1 MPDLKTALTGKPT
14 GSAMELRDFRFLWA
28 GQAVSAVGDQLFNV
42 AVSLRVLERGGD
54 AGDVGLVI
62 GARML
67 ATVLFALLGGVWAD
81 RVPRRRAMII
91 ADGFRLVA
99 ITVVVLGAFDT
110 ATLSLAVMTFLVGS
124 GEAFFRPAYG
134 GLVPSL
140 VPEDRLLS
148 ANVWRGSTESAA
160 AVIGPALGGVLVA
173 TVGTRV
179 AFAANAATFAVSLLC
194 VLAVTEPPV
203 RRPQARSSILREARE
218 GLAAVRRVRW
228 TSALLAMTAVQ
239 TMLVVAP
246 HMVLLPVI
254 TQERFAGPSSYG
266 LVIAMFSLSG
276 FVGTIVVGRI
286 RLKRPG
292 SSAMV
297 FNALFTTVP
306 LVLLT
311 PFSLGWVVAGY
322 MVAGFAMMPFNT
334 LLHTALQRQFPPSIL
349 GRVSSV
355 DWLCSLALLPLGL
368 ALIGPLADAVGRTT
382 VLAGAAVVQLGTAL
396 LALTVP
402 GVRDFHQEQE
412 PVLEDAEV

>member
-1 MPDLKTALTGKPT
+1 MPDPKTALTGKPA

-81 RVPRRRAMII
+81 RVPRRRAMVI

-254 TQERFAGPSSYG
+254 TQERFAGPSTYG

-334 LLHTALQRQFPPSIL
+334 LLHTALQRQFAPSIL

-382 VLAGAAVVQLGTAL
+382 VLAVAAVVQLGTAL

>member
-1 MPDLKTALTGKPT
+1 MPDPKTALTGRLA

-81 RVPRRRAMII
+81 RVPRRRAMIL

-148 ANVWRGSTESAA
+148 ANVWRGSMESAA

-173 TVGTRV
+173 TVGTRA

-194 VLAVTEPPV
+194 VLAVTEPPM
-203 RRPQARSSILREARE
+203 RRPEARSSILREAKE
-218 GLAAVRRVRW
+218 GLSAVRRVRW

-254 TQERFAGPSSYG
+254 TQERFAGPSTYG
-266 LVIAMFSLSG
+266 LVIALFSLSG
-276 FVGTIVVGRI
+276 FVGTIVVGRV

-292 SSAMV
+292 TSAMV

-306 LVLLT
+306 LVLLS
-311 PFSLGWVVAGY
+311 PFSLWWVVSGY

-334 LLHTALQRQFPPSIL
+334 LLHTALQRQFAPSIL

-382 VLAGAAVVQLGTAL
+382 VLVTAAVVQLGTAL